1 MEKINLEFARQ
12 YAPYFIF
19 FERVLTRA
27 RELFTFRIDY
37 GYGYLLKR
45 FVCRYDGVNILTGKL
60 ADPLYIEFFDNYN
73 GRGRQVEPSPLPLL
87 STPNNGG
94 NIEYEIQSQ
103 VPHTFTVKTGKKS
116 EKILNFNYPYMDV
129 LRFAIIGG
137 GVPLGVT
144 YAGAQYPSIEIML
157 DGYYVPE
164 QSLEMWEKTNAEKQA
179 AGKGAT
185 KWLKL

>member
-19 FERVLTRA
+19 FERVLVRA

-45 FVCRYDGVNILTGKL
+45 FVCRYDGVDIFTRQL
-60 ADPLYIEFFDNYN
+60 APPLYVEFFDNYN
-73 GRGRQVEPSPLPLL
+73 CRARQVEPSPLPLL
-87 STPNNGG
+87 STPNHGG
-94 NIEYEIQSQ
+94 NIEYEVQSQ
-103 VPHTFTVKTGKKS
+103 TPHTFTVKTGKKS

-129 LRFAIIGG
+129 LRFAITGG
-137 GVPLGVT
+137 GIPLKT
-144 YAGAQYPSIEIML
+144 YLGEEYPSIEIML

-164 QSLEMWEKTNAEKQA
+164 QSLEMWEKTKAEKTGG
-179 AGKGAT
+179 GKT
-185 KWLKL
+185 QWLKL